1 MAVAKLAQLSKTKIM
16 VKYIYSMLLLSIL
29 LSCNSARKSYITNDN
44 LCHYDDPIFK
54 IYKNELKLNDSI
66 SRQLNNNGEELV
78 TIDNENYNNEF
89 YKFEDGE
96 VTNKQTNKRLNVGK
110 WIRYWPNGSIR
121 WVFNLHLNGSKKI
134 FKETQYDKNG
144 EITQVINYEKGY
156 NICYA
161 EAIAIVKKV
170 ARHKIEKYQI
180 TEFFAAHNNLNEF
193 PDVKPVWYIGLS
205 KGNEKY
211 ENGYYTKG
219 QIRYRIDGVT
229 GRVLKKYRFGGW
241 KKQK

>member
-1 MAVAKLAQLSKTKIM
+1 MAVAKLAQLSKIKIM
-16 VKYIYSMLLLSIL
+16 VKYIYSMLLLSVL
-29 LSCNSARKSYITNDN
+29 LSCNSARKTYVTNNN
-44 LCHYDDPIFK
+44 LCQYDDPIFK

-66 SRQLNNNGEELV
+66 SRQLKNNGEELV

-121 WVFNLHLNGSKKI
+121 WVFNLYLNGSKKI

-144 EITQVINYEKGY
+144 KITQVINYEKGY

-161 EAIAIVKKV
+161 EAIAIVKKI
-170 ARHKIEKYQI
+170 AKHKIKKYQI
-180 TEFFAAHNNLNEF
+180 TEFFAIHRDLNEF
-193 PDVKPVWYIGLS
+193 PDAKPEWHIGLS
-205 KGNEKY
+205 KGSPRYKKEYYK
-211 ENGYYTKG
+211 NG
-219 QIRYRIDGVT
+219 QFRYRIDGVT
-229 GRVLKKYRFGGW
+229 GKVFEKYRIKGW
-241 KKQK
+241 Y